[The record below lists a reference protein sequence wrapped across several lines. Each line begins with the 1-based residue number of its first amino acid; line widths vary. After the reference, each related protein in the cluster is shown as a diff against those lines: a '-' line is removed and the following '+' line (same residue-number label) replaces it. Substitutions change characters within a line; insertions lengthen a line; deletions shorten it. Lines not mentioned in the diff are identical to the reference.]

1 MVTVARLTQRKGHS
15 VTLAAL
21 GTLSKELRER
31 ITWLVIGPDGESD
44 YVQQFRQLVAA
55 SNCDVRLLGSLTDDQ
70 IRDIYG
76 AADFFCLTGVPEHSG
91 RVEGFGLVYLE
102 AAAGGLPSV
111 ATAIGGV
118 PDAVIA
124 DETGLL
130 VPPTID
136 SIARAITTMAE
147 DADTRSLL
155 AAGASAHARALSWER
170 CAAETYGLSRP
181 GKPGL
186 QNTSDSNLV
195 GTELRQPDFAAQA
208 DPI

>member
-1 MVTVARLTQRKGHS
+1 MVTVAQLTQRKGHS

-21 GTLSKELRER
+21 GTLSEELRKR
-31 ITWLVIGPDGESD
+31 ITWLVIGPDGESG
-44 YVQQFRQLVAA
+44 YVQRLRQLAAA
-55 SNCDVRLLGSLTDDQ
+55 SDCDVRLLGALPDEQ

-130 VPPTID
+130 VSP
-136 SIARAITTMAE
+136 SV
-147 DADTRSLL
+147 
-155 AAGASAHARALSWER
+155 LS
-170 CAAETYGLSRP
+170 
-181 GKPGL
+181 
-186 QNTSDSNLV
+186 
-195 GTELRQPDFAAQA
+195 
-208 DPI
+208 